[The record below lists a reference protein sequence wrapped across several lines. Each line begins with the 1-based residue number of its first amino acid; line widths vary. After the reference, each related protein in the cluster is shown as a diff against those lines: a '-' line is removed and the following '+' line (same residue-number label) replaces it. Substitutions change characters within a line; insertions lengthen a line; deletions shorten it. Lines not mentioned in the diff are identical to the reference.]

1 MPKRSD
7 REEGKV
13 INTKWKREGKKAEHW
28 SLPLLPSPS
37 LNQALNG
44 IWDTSLAA
52 VPIGFLSL
60 REDASLKNG
69 GQDLGDPDGGDMDMI

>member
-13 INTKWKREGKKAEHW
+13 INTKWKREGKRAEHC

-37 LNQALNG
+37 LNG